1 MIHKISASILDS
13 DFTQLGKEINWLEEA
28 EVDMLHV
35 DVMDGSF
42 VPNITI
48 GQPVVRKIRES
59 TDLFLDVHLMIKNP
73 EAHIDSFAESG
84 ADLINVSVE
93 ECKHLDWTLRH
104 IRSRGLKAAAA
115 LNPSTPISTIENV
128 LPLLDMI
135 LVMTVNPGFGGQKLI
150 KAMLYKI
157 TRLREML
164 AEYRNYSGD
173 RRDID
178 IEVDGGINTET
189 AEQVIRAGANVLV
202 LGSAIYKAEDPGKV
216 IDIIRN
222 KFKFIV

>member
-13 DFTQLGKEINWLEEA
+13 DFTQLGKEIRWLEEA

-104 IRSRGLKAAAA
+104 IRSRGLKTAAA